1 MKDSIA
7 LETASKNEIRL
18 VNRSLVAD
26 EPEND
31 GPVGF
36 CAKNVKCKGEN
47 AGSLPSLTKK
57 PPTRSGFLHTTCSLI
72 FKSRCDS
79 ALLHGLVSQRQ
90 VYPRSKCGK
99 L

>member
-18 VNRSLVAD
+18 INRSLVAD

-36 CAKNVKCKGEN
+36 CAENVKCNGEN
-47 AGSLPSLTKK
+47 AGSLSSLTKK
-57 PPTRSGFLHTTCSLI
+57 PPTCSGFFHTACSLL
-72 FKSRCDS
+72 FKSRWDS
-79 ALLHGLVSQRQ
+79 AILHGLVSRRQ
-90 VYPRSKCGK
+90 VYPGSKCGK